1 MPVFS
6 RDLVPKNLRK
16 IRKKSE
22 NFLKAPKNKKKQ
34 NSSQENN
41 LFTVT
46 FKDQFGFPLQICV
59 FAEKYPNKL
68 YEGGNFL
75 KLFKNKNCKIII
87 ENPYD
92 LKS

>member
-22 NFLKAPKNKKKQ
+22 NFLKAPKNPKNKIRLRKIIY
-34 NSSQENN
+34 
-41 LFTVT
+41 LPYFI
-46 FKDQFGFPLQICV
+46 KDQFGFPLQICI
-59 FAEKYPNKL
+59 FTEKYPNKL

-75 KLFKNKNCKIII
+75 NMIKNQKCKIII
-87 ENPYD
+87 ENP
-92 LKS
+92 